1 MQTREKCRE
10 TTLRRSSKVEE
21 TMGKHRLRKRSSR
34 RAQVL
39 EQATD
44 DEYDGE
50 IIRVDSAN
58 LKRLNVRPGFF
69 AYLAQLWERR
79 FFVLADA
86 RFRAFRTA
94 KSYNLWRFWIIA
106 QPLLEAAMYGVIFG
120 LLLKTSRGI
129 DNYLGFLVLGVTFFG
144 LMSALLNGGQSLL
157 QTSRNLMQTFQF
169 PRASLVLSQS
179 LRYMLDNLPGLIIA
193 IAFALGAQWGTP
205 LSWKIVL
212 VIPLILM
219 IWIFGTGL
227 MFIVA
232 RLTAFI
238 PDVKVLINL
247 GLRAWFFSSG
257 IFFSLERFAD
267 NPTLYRMFC
276 YNPAYLFLKS
286 VRETVIYD
294 TIPSAETW
302 GYLAAWSFGA
312 FFIGL
317 LFFWR
322 AEERYIHVK

>member
-1 MQTREKCRE
+1 MEQEDYGE
-10 TTLRRSSKVEE
+10 LPGQLVSVDPSGLR
-21 TMGKHRLRKRSSR
+21 
-34 RAQVL
+34 
-39 EQATD
+39 
-44 DEYDGE
+44 
-50 IIRVDSAN
+50 
-58 LKRLNVRPGFF
+58 RLNVRPGFF
-69 AYLAQLWERR
+69 TYLAQLWERR

-120 LLLKTSRGI
+120 LLLKTSRGVE
-129 DNYLGFLVLGVTFFG
+129 NYLGFLVLGVTFFG
-144 LMSALLNGGQSLL
+144 LMTALVNGGQSLL
-157 QTSRNLMQTFQF
+157 QTSRNLMQTFSF

-179 LRYMLDNLPGLIIA
+179 LRYMLDNLPGLLIA
-193 IAFALGAQWGTP
+193 IVFALAAQWGTP
-205 LSWKIVL
+205 LSWKILFV
-212 VIPLILM
+212 VPLTLM

-247 GLRAWFFSSG
+247 GVRAWFFSSG
-257 IFFSLERFAD
+257 VFFSLERFAD
-267 NPTLYRMFC
+267 NPTLYRLFC
-276 YNPAYLFLKS
+276 YNPGYLFLKS
-286 VRETVIYD
+286 VREAVIYD
-294 TIPSAETW
+294 TVPSARTW

-312 FFIGL
+312 FFVGL

-322 AEERYIHVK
+322 AEERYVHVK